1 YRGRPYNSLLVSLAQ
16 AMGLEAADYEQ
27 GGQAGIGDLSGNVFD
42 QWDLASATQP
52 LPLLASA

>member
-1 YRGRPYNSLLVSLAQ
+1 
-16 AMGLEAADYEQ
+16 MGLEAADYEQ